1 MCRCVA
7 VIRAA
12 AAAAAAA
19 AAVAR
24 TGVFLL
30 VHVIH
35 GTLLLH
41 AVSSSTGSSC
51 FSVFHVSSH
60 GSFFS
65 FFSRF

>member
-12 AAAAAAA
+12 AAAAAAV
-19 AAVAR
+19 VAR